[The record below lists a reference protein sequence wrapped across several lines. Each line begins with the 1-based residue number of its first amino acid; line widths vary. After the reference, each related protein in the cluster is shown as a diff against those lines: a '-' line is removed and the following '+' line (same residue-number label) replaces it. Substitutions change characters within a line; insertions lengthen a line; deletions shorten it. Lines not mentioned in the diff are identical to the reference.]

1 MAENIRLINRTAVN
15 LKVNKFNPRIKKV
28 PINTNKKI
36 IIKRVIEI
44 IRYIP
49 KPIANV
55 VKAPGTLFP
64 IFSKRSFSIV
74 LDIGS
79 DFLRFNHSKLICLV
93 SLNLIIALSFNELLI
108 KVF

>member
-1 MAENIRLINRTAVN
+1 MAESIRQIKRTAVN
-15 LKVNKFNPRIKKV
+15 LKVSKFKPTEKEA
-28 PINTNKKI
+28 PISPNKKI
-36 IIKRVIEI
+36 IIRRVIEI

-108 KVF
+108 KVY

>member
-1 MAENIRLINRTAVN
+1 MAENIRQIKRTAVN
-15 LKVNKFNPRIKKV
+15 LKVNKFNPRIKKF
-28 PINTNKKI
+28 PIKTNKKI

-108 KVF
+108 KVY